1 MIKKI
6 LALMLALI
14 VLLNFS
20 AVTCAKTPEEKAA
33 EKAAKLQKKQ
43 EKQILKAAR
52 KNNIKTVEEW
62 AKDGDIQAQLIF
74 AYAKQ
79 TGQHIKKDKKAAEE
93 LFKQARTINATLEK
107 NFIPL
112 EYYGQEVKLPRL
124 YGIAACRS
132 QIGQYIL
139 INFDDA
145 VKWAELGASENDTLS
160 LAVLGSAYYTGRG
173 VRQDYKQA
181 IEYLKLAGAE
191 PVALSI
197 LADAYA
203 KGNGVDKNQKQSQ
216 FYSNYLKLVTQPKID
231 KKFEKNAKKLEKK
244 QKRKDRQAK

>member
-1 MIKKI
+1 MMKKF

-33 EKAAKLQKKQ
+33 AKAAKLQKKQ

-52 KNNIKTVEEW
+52 KNNIKTVEAW
-62 AKDGDIQAQLIF
+62 ANGGDQQAQFIL

-79 TGQHIKKDKKAAEE
+79 TGQRIQRDRKAAKE
-93 LFKQARTINATLEK
+93 LFTKLKKVNAELVE

-112 EYYGQEVKLPRL
+112 DDYGKKVKLPRL
-124 YGIAACRS
+124 YGIAASNS
-132 QIGQYIL
+132 QIGKYVP
-139 INFDDA
+139 INFDD
-145 VKWAELGASENDTLS
+145 VIKWAELGASEKDTLS
-160 LAVLGSAYYTGRG
+160 FAILGSAYYTGRG

-203 KGNGVDKNQKQSQ
+203 KGNGVDKNPKQSK
-216 FYSNYLKLVTQPKID
+216 FYENYLKLVTQPKID
-231 KKFEKNAKKLEKK
+231 KRRDRNSKKLEK
-244 QKRKDRQAK
+244 QAK